1 MSTKLKKFFVRKF
14 SMMKRK
20 SLLTPDQEA
29 ILKNFNKDFKNND
42 SKSLNENERI
52 KKDMGFVKTQFRRG
66 ANRGK

>member
-1 MSTKLKKFFVRKF
+1 
-14 SMMKRK
+14 MMKRK

-29 ILKNFNKDFKNND
+29 ILKNFSKDFKNND

-52 KKDMGFVKTQFRRG
+52 KKDMGFAKTQFRRG